1 MGIMCKENEDVTA
14 LKNLVDGSLMYYP
27 LSTPTT
33 TEITQDNYPALYNA
47 LKQIQDYLTAY
58 KINKEFILG
67 YFSPEI
73 EY

>member
-1 MGIMCKENEDVTA
+1 MGNWGEDFDEE
-14 LKNLVDGSLMYYP
+14 LKNNNIIVYY
-27 LSTPTT
+27 LLNIPTT
-33 TEITQDNYPALYNA
+33 TEITQENYPALYNV

-67 YFSPEI
+67 YSSPEI

>member
-1 MGIMCKENEDVTA
+1 
-14 LKNLVDGSLMYYP
+14 MYYP

-33 TEITQDNYPALYNA
+33 TEITQENYPSLYNA

-67 YFSPEI
+67 YSSPEI